1 MFTRLTLGGDAITN
15 TAKGA
20 QRMAHVLLNREK
32 AIASQSYFILQAQF
46 VLTPV
51 DHFREA
57 AHLTPLLR
65 VKRPPLRG
73 PGQGWDRWV
82 ETSSSSAGEGLRS
95 AGICITLTRRE
106 T

>member
-51 DHFREA
+51 DQFPRSS
-57 AHLTPLLR
+57 
-65 VKRPPLRG
+65 PPYASFAC
-73 PGQGWDRWV
+73 
-82 ETSSSSAGEGLRS
+82 EKASA
-95 AGICITLTRRE
+95 
-106 T
+106 